1 MIEVEALDFIETFP
15 TYEEFRSQE
24 KAILITKYSALV
36 GTTTDDDFESI
47 YKDTYNFVMQTIYN
61 YYDNYYL
68 TSATK
73 DRFLTLLGTIISGKL
88 PAYKVKYDNY
98 LNARN
103 IVYDNLTSRDSSS
116 TSSGTESGS
125 GKQNYK
131 DNKSGSRSS
140 TGSSKYADTP
150 ENIDASEDFVDEYTT
165 GQSKDSNTST
175 HTDESSTNTD
185 FSNTRVKS
193 GDKTYNETLKG
204 GAKQLWENVQSIPSE
219 IYKEV
224 ITITAK
230 LFFSESMEE
239 RNYPCAYM
247 TLTAKV
253 KDLEDKQ
260 VTGIEQVLNTYDLVT
275 TITTEAQN
283 FSVTTSL
290 KVFKDIADGYYNENK
305 QRIDTLTGRVD
316 TCESNIE
323 SLKERV
329 TRTEEDIDGLDTRVT
344 KNTDDIANI
353 NTDLSNVENKLN
365 ASVKEVGHT
374 YESSTRKLQLTYTLN
389 DGTIKTSTLTLPEV
403 TLTNSGLMTPTLFS
417 KLDQVVLYGTNY
429 VTTGRKFGVRKDED
443 NDLYVEVPE
452 GESYTLPVASP
463 TTLGGI
469 KVGTNLTID
478 SDGTLNASDGEGFT
492 AGDGLETSSTGVT
505 SVKTDSLTT
514 HFNAS
519 KQVEVITDGE
529 SIQAGTNGL
538 EVKVDGST
546 IKVGDNGLEAVGGS
560 SGGGLEEIN
569 ISNIPL
575 WDIPSDY
582 IKSLYTKDSDTGS
595 NLYFGDITINEN
607 SIVFNSV
614 RTESIT
620 HTQVVTLEES
630 IIKDYISSI
639 IGMASLSTYTS
650 DVLDSVYVFYTNDKL
665 YLQITE
671 TSGNK
676 RVIECD
682 TTFYINSCQYTSTSS
697 SSKQTTIK
705 NITFIPKQT
714 QTTAVYTFSKTRAGG
729 LYDIITPTGYYVSN
743 SEVNFI
749 TGNEYIYMINTPSG
763 KSPFE
768 LIYKIKRS
776 KKYYEV

>member
-15 TYEEFRSQE
+15 TYEEFHTQE

-36 GTTTDDDFESI
+36 GATTDDEFESI

-131 DNKSGSRSS
+131 NNKSGSRSS

-193 GDKTYNETLKG
+193 GNKAYNETLKG

-253 KDLEDKQ
+253 KALEDKQ

-275 TITTEAQN
+275 TITTEAQD

-290 KVFKDIADGYYNENK
+290 KVFKDIADAYYNENK
-305 QRIDTLTGRVD
+305 GRIDTLTGRVD

-344 KNTDDIANI
+344 KNTNDISNI
-353 NTDLSNVENKLN
+353 NTDLSNVESKLN
-365 ASVKEVGHT
+365 SSVKEVGHT
-374 YESSTRKLQLTYTLN
+374 YETSTRKLQLTYTLN

-403 TLTNSGLMTPTLFS
+403 TLTASGLMTPTLFS

-452 GESYTLPVASP
+452 GESYTLPVASA

-469 KVGTNLTID
+469 KVGANLTID
-478 SDGTLNASDGEGFT
+478 SDGTLNASGGDDPYVLPKATTTTLGGMIVGDNLEVDSNGRVSAKAGSSYTLPVATTEVLGGVKQGEGCEIASDGTLKVTPEAIGLKPVVKLYSKEEITFT
-492 AGDGLETSSTGVT
+492 SLTWT
-505 SVKTDSLTT
+505 SVKLY
-514 HFNAS
+514 A
-519 KQVEVITDGE
+519 
-529 SIQAGTNGL
+529 
-538 EVKVDGST
+538 
-546 IKVGDNGLEAVGGS
+546 DNS
-560 SGGGLEEIN
+560 Y
-569 ISNIPL
+569 NIPL
-575 WDIPSDY
+575 TITGLTLHFEPNIDAFRVSSY
-582 IKSLYTKDSDTGS
+582 TTSYLYLSANSSNWYMSISNTSQRELVKDKYLKITGS
-595 NLYFGDITINEN
+595 
-607 SIVFNSV
+607 
-614 RTESIT
+614 
-620 HTQVVTLEES
+620 
-630 IIKDYISSI
+630 
-639 IGMASLSTYTS
+639 AS
-650 DVLDSVYVFYTNDKL
+650 YV
-665 YLQITE
+665 
-671 TSGNK
+671 
-676 RVIECD
+676 
-682 TTFYINSCQYTSTSS
+682 YTSTADTYRATLSNLIIYIDFLTPENS
-697 SSKQTTIK
+697 YMSFDCTYASDTRYGVSFYNVNYFSDDRTYNHLTID
-705 NITFIPKQT
+705 T
-714 QTTAVYTFSKTRAGG
+714 Y
-729 LYDIITPTGYYVSN
+729 TGYTGY
-743 SEVNFI
+743 FI
-749 TGNEYIYMINTPSG
+749 LDG
-763 KSPFE
+763 KA
-768 LIYKIKRS
+768 
-776 KKYYEV
+776 YYLGYTA

>member
-1 MIEVEALDFIETFP
+1 MLKYTIGGKNMIEVEALDFIETFP

-36 GTTTDDDFESI
+36 GATTDDDFESI

-116 TSSGTESGS
+116 TSSGSESGS

-131 DNKSGSRSS
+131 NNKSGSRSS
-140 TGSSKYADTP
+140 SGSSKYADTP

-275 TITTEAQN
+275 TITTEAQD

-290 KVFKDIADGYYNENK
+290 KVFKDIADTYYNENK

-353 NTDLSNVENKLN
+353 NTDLSNVESKLN

-374 YESSTRKLQLTYTLN
+374 YETSTRKLQLTYTLN

-403 TLTNSGLMTPTLFS
+403 SLTATGLMTPALFS

-429 VTTGRKFGVRKDED
+429 VTTGRKFAVRKDED

-463 TTLGGI
+463 TTLGGV
-469 KVGTNLTID
+469 KVGKNLSID
-478 SDGTLNASDGEGFT
+478 TDGTLNASDGEGFT

-560 SGGGLEEIN
+560 EGSELEETGITGIN
-569 ISNIPL
+569 IWQASVTEPL
-575 WDIPSDY
+575 FVPDHSFA
-582 IKSLYTKDSDTGS
+582 STGYP
-595 NLYFGDITINEN
+595 NALKVIITTN
-607 SIVFNSV
+607 SIVIQGSNS
-614 RTESIT
+614 SNDY
-620 HTQVVTLEES
+620 TQYIEL
-630 IIKDYISSI
+630 KDMTIPDYLARILVKDSSSKTGNRI
-639 IGMASLSTYTS
+639 YLIYTMNR
-650 DVLDSVYVFYTNDKL
+650 LFLLL
-665 YLQITE
+665 YREDDTKQ
-671 TSGNK
+671 
-676 RVIECD
+676 VIECSRN
-682 TTFYINSCQYTSTSS
+682 FYLNQQITSGKYYFTSYVLTPLEVQTPETITLTSTNPISS
-697 SSKQTTIK
+697 YSLSSARTYTYNNDYAQ
-705 NITFIPKQT
+705 NISF
-714 QTTAVYTFSKTRAGG
+714 V
-729 LYDIITPTGYYVSN
+729 TGYAYN
-743 SEVNFI
+743 YLTDYR
-749 TGNEYIYMINTPSG
+749 TGSLPYRIK
-763 KSPFE
+763 KSKHYFE
-768 LIYKIKRS
+768 D
-776 KKYYEV
+776 

>member
-1 MIEVEALDFIETFP
+1 MLKYTIGGKNMIEVEALDFIETFP
-15 TYEEFRSQE
+15 TYEEFHTQE

-36 GTTTDDDFESI
+36 GATTDDEFESI

-131 DNKSGSRSS
+131 NNKSGSRSS

-193 GDKTYNETLKG
+193 GNKAYNETLKG

-253 KDLEDKQ
+253 KALEDKQ

-275 TITTEAQN
+275 TITTEAQD

-290 KVFKDIADGYYNENK
+290 KVFKDIADAYYNENK
-305 QRIDTLTGRVD
+305 ARIDTLTGRVD

-323 SLKERV
+323 ILETKVTTNTANIEKNRLAIEDNASAIESLKVRTTKNETDIATNKTNIATNTANIKTNTNDISSLKSRV
-329 TRTEEDIDGLDTRVT
+329 TTAESDINSLEATL
-344 KNTDDIANI
+344 NT
-353 NTDLSNVENKLN
+353 
-365 ASVKEVGHT
+365 SVKEVDHIYDT
-374 YESSTRKLQLTYTLN
+374 STRKLQLTYTLN
-389 DGTIKTSTLTLPEV
+389 NGTKATSTLTLPEV
-403 TLTNSGLMTPTLFS
+403 TLTASGLMTPTLFS

-429 VTTGRKFGVRKDED
+429 VTTGRKFAVRKDED

-452 GESYTLPVASP
+452 SDLPIATT

-469 KVGTNLTID
+469 KVGKNLSVDT
-478 SDGTLNASDGEGFT
+478 DGTLNASDGEGFT

-546 IKVGDNGLEAVGGS
+546 IKVGDNGLEAVS
-560 SGGGLEEIN
+560 SGSGGCFPDT
-569 ISNIPL
+569 SNVL
-575 WDIPSDY
+575 ALFSNSSW
-582 IKSLYTKDSDTGS
+582 TATQDSIGYAKVFGS
-595 NLYFGDITINEN
+595 TTSENGITINKIN
-607 SIVFNSV
+607 LFN
-614 RTESIT
+614 
-620 HTQVVTLEES
+620 
-630 IIKDYISSI
+630 D
-639 IGMASLSTYTS
+639 
-650 DVLDSVYVFYTNDKL
+650 
-665 YLQITE
+665 
-671 TSGNK
+671 
-676 RVIECD
+676 
-682 TTFYINSCQYTSTSS
+682 
-697 SSKQTTIK
+697 
-705 NITFIPKQT
+705 
-714 QTTAVYTFSKTRAGG
+714 GG
-729 LYDIITPTGYYVSN
+729 LYANSNVTTPIKKGDLIISWGA
-743 SEVNFI
+743 I
-749 TGNEYIYMINTPSG
+749 I
-763 KSPFE
+763 
-768 LIYKIKRS
+768 KIFGVK
-776 KKYYEV
+776 